1 MSHKHISFL
10 EGIMAFAAGLLAGF
24 SLRERI
30 EAKTDN
36 TMDVPGA
43 PVMKPEKYFTEEEV
57 RNNAHC

>member
-10 EGIMAFAAGLLAGF
+10 EGSMAFAAGLLAGF

-36 TMDVPGA
+36 DMDVPGESIMNPA
-43 PVMKPEKYFTEEEV
+43 DYFTEEDLK
-57 RNNAHC
+57 NNAHC

>member
-1 MSHKHISFL
+1 
-10 EGIMAFAAGLLAGF
+10 MAFAAGLLAGF

-43 PVMKPEKYFTEEEV
+43 TVMKPENYFTEEEV